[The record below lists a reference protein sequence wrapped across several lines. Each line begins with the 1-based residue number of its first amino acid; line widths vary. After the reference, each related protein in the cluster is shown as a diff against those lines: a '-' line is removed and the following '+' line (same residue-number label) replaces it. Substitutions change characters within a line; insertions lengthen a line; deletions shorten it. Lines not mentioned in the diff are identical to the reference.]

1 MVTDATGS
9 GKSVSGLE
17 MARIFNAECGTNG
30 VLWLLPTTAT
40 ADAAFECLDRYVRA
54 HGPDRVPTVVV
65 HSGQWL
71 NDAYP
76 DQRLTDDGG
85 SVIDGPDD
93 PAYAQGLGS
102 GPVDEADGGGGGV
115 KPAVPDPWHRGWDR
129 ALLAQYTVATVDQA
143 QMAVLP
149 VRFNA
154 LRMLGICGKTVVVD
168 EAHALEAFSQLQL
181 RRLLNWLGSWRC
193 PVVLLSATLPASTS
207 RDLIR
212 AYLTGAGHTP
222 RALHDRSWDPG
233 YPGWVFVD
241 ADSATAHHMDDE
253 AHTAHTTVQRRRVRI
268 STVPVTYRRLEE
280 PGRPTD
286 GGERLAAIETALAP
300 VLLDKTGCAAV
311 VCATVADAQDTYA
324 FLRRLWQGAAEDLIL
339 LHARVENHRR
349 ERTIRRLLR
358 RLGKRGPRPQR
369 LVVVTTSLL
378 DTSLDID
385 VDLMVSDLASIGR
398 LVQRAGRL
406 GRFTHLWAGEDN
418 RRPPWWDEAAGP
430 TLTVLHPV
438 NSSGA
443 TALPPGW
450 ASIEP
455 AVTQHATAH
464 LLTSRTTT
472 TLTLPDDVQD
482 LVEHVHGQGSAF
494 AAATDTLQRLLTGH
508 HARTGRQLHA
518 GAVHLIPPPA
528 RVSSLAD
535 LHRQHLSTAQAATRL
550 GTLPRRLVP
559 CYRTPQGTWTLDPD
573 GKRPLPDK
581 PHLTPPDVR
590 SILAHSLPVPAA
602 WVARRG
608 PGTTPPDSWQRH
620 ALLAGTI
627 LLPTDPDHPNELR
640 RFGQYEL
647 RMDREL
653 GLVHRRDQH

>member
-286 GGERLAAIETALAP
+286 GERDWLPSRRPSHPSSSTKRAARRWCVRPSPTHRTP
-300 VLLDKTGCAAV
+300 MPSCAA
-311 VCATVADAQDTYA
+311 C
-324 FLRRLWQGAAEDLIL
+324 G
-339 LHARVENHRR
+339 
-349 ERTIRRLLR
+349 
-358 RLGKRGPRPQR
+358 RGPRR
-369 LVVVTTSLL
+369 
-378 DTSLDID
+378 I
-385 VDLMVSDLASIGR
+385 
-398 LVQRAGRL
+398 
-406 GRFTHLWAGEDN
+406 
-418 RRPPWWDEAAGP
+418 
-430 TLTVLHPV
+430 
-438 NSSGA
+438 SSCC
-443 TALPPGW
+443 TPG
-450 ASIEP
+450 
-455 AVTQHATAH
+455 
-464 LLTSRTTT
+464 SRTTGVNARS
-472 TLTLPDDVQD
+472 D
-482 LVEHVHGQGSAF
+482 GCCAGSAS
-494 AAATDTLQRLLTGH
+494 A
-508 HARTGRQLHA
+508 
-518 GAVHLIPPPA
+518 
-528 RVSSLAD
+528 
-535 LHRQHLSTAQAATRL
+535 
-550 GTLPRRLVP
+550 
-559 CYRTPQGTWTLDPD
+559 
-573 GKRPLPDK
+573 
-581 PHLTPPDVR
+581 
-590 SILAHSLPVPAA
+590 
-602 WVARRG
+602 G
-608 PGTTPPDSWQRH
+608 PGPSVW
-620 ALLAGTI
+620 
-627 LLPTDPDHPNELR
+627 
-640 RFGQYEL
+640 
-647 RMDREL
+647 
-653 GLVHRRDQH
+653 